1 MHVLEATCRTQFSW
15 SMQRWQ
21 ELFSSDFFLLGQAV
35 FEWGCWFWALALT
48 SYMYARLSIK
58 TYFVATLSVLFVVLC
73 YLYCNMAD
81 LAQIQKLLKQ
91 ELAPVHEKLN
101 AVEWNLKQ
109 LTTSFEFLSTKYD
122 QLLEQTTT
130 ANEKIA
136 GLNRS
141 TKTIQADIK
150 TNRDLVLAV
159 KNEAEE
165 LAQYMRRDCLEV
177 AGVKPNGE
185 YNSEDI
191 VKNIGE
197 ILKKRWY
204 RRKGHFN
211 SPSVALV

>member
-1 MHVLEATCRTQFSW
+1 
-15 SMQRWQ
+15 
-21 ELFSSDFFLLGQAV
+21 
-35 FEWGCWFWALALT
+35 
-48 SYMYARLSIK
+48 MYARLSIK

-101 AVEWNLKQ
+101 AVEGNLKQ
-109 LTTSFEFLSTKYD
+109 LTTSLEFLSTKYD

-130 ANEKIA
+130 ANEKMA

-150 TNRDLVLAV
+150 TNRDLVLGV

-191 VKNIGE
+191 AKN
-197 ILKKRWY
+197 
-204 RRKGHFN
+204 N
-211 SPSVALV
+211 P

>member
-1 MHVLEATCRTQFSW
+1 
-15 SMQRWQ
+15 
-21 ELFSSDFFLLGQAV
+21 
-35 FEWGCWFWALALT
+35 
-48 SYMYARLSIK
+48 
-58 TYFVATLSVLFVVLC
+58 
-73 YLYCNMAD
+73 MAD

-101 AVEWNLKQ
+101 AVEGNLKQ
-109 LTTSFEFLSTKYD
+109 LTTSLEFFSTKYD

-130 ANEKIA
+130 ANEKMA

-150 TNRDLVLAV
+150 TNRDLVLGV

-177 AGVKPNGE
+177 AGEKPNGE

-191 VKNIGE
+191 AKN
-197 ILKKRWY
+197 
-204 RRKGHFN
+204 N
-211 SPSVALV
+211 P